1 MILLYG
7 FGEYAK
13 DLFQE
18 YDVPWS
24 EIGVIVDQAQRV
36 LEKDALAGE
45 FHSLGNTKAVLDRHQ
60 ELDDS
65 EKIQTISWD
74 DFIKDRKVF
83 DVEYAIIG
91 TTLYEKEVRKKLLD
105 SGVFSE
111 EKVLLIDDWITQ
123 FPKTHRGGAA
133 KKLVRLM
140 KEAGE
145 IENDLLVDAKV
156 VANREFVLKELPKG
170 MIAAEIGVAY
180 GAFSEKILDTM
191 QPKKFFAI
199 DMFDE
204 SIKGFWGNDAFSKA
218 NMTHLEWYRT
228 KFKEEID
235 QGIVETRKGLSC
247 ECLSQFPDDYFDYI
261 YLDAGH
267 DYDNV
272 KKDVEEIK
280 RVIKPKGLIQFND
293 YIFFDYMGE
302 EFYGVMP
309 VVNRLVNETKSK
321 VLYYCLSLSGFD
333 DIVVEFNK

>member
-1 MILLYG
+1 
-7 FGEYAK
+7 
-13 DLFQE
+13 
-18 YDVPWS
+18 
-24 EIGVIVDQAQRV
+24 
-36 LEKDALAGE
+36 
-45 FHSLGNTKAVLDRHQ
+45 
-60 ELDDS
+60 
-65 EKIQTISWD
+65 
-74 DFIKDRKVF
+74 
-83 DVEYAIIG
+83 
-91 TTLYEKEVRKKLLD
+91 
-105 SGVFSE
+105 
-111 EKVLLIDDWITQ
+111 
-123 FPKTHRGGAA
+123 
-133 KKLVRLM
+133 M

-145 IENDLLVDAKV
+145 IKDDLLVDAKV
-156 VANREFVLKELPKG
+156 VANRVSVLERLPKG

-191 QPKKFFAI
+191 RPKKFFAI

-204 SIKGFWGNDAFSKA
+204 SVKGFWGNDAFSKA

-235 QGIVETRKGLSC
+235 QGILEIRKGFSC
-247 ECLSQFPDDYFDYI
+247 ECLLRFPENYFDYI

-272 KKDVEEIK
+272 KRDVQEIR
-280 RVIKPKGLIQFND
+280 RVIKPKGIIQFND
-293 YIFFDYMGE
+293 YIFFDYMGN

>member
-1 MILLYG
+1 MIG
-7 FGEYAK
+7 G
-13 DLFQE
+13 
-18 YDVPWS
+18 
-24 EIGVIVDQAQRV
+24 GV
-36 LEKDALAGE
+36 
-45 FHSLGNTKAVLDRHQ
+45 S
-60 ELDDS
+60 
-65 EKIQTISWD
+65 
-74 DFIKDRKVF
+74 
-83 DVEYAIIG
+83 
-91 TTLYEKEVRKKLLD
+91 
-105 SGVFSE
+105 
-111 EKVLLIDDWITQ
+111 
-123 FPKTHRGGAA
+123 

-145 IENDLLVDAKV
+145 IKDDLLVDAKV
-156 VANREFVLKELPKG
+156 AANRESVLERLPKG

-191 QPKKFFAI
+191 RPRKFFAI

-204 SIKGFWGNDAFSKA
+204 SVTGFWGNDAFSKA

-235 QGIVETRKGLSC
+235 QGILETRKGFSC
-247 ECLSQFPDDYFDYI
+247 ECLSQFPENYFDYI

-272 KKDVEEIK
+272 KRDVQEIR
-280 RVIKPKGLIQFND
+280 RVIKPKGIIQFND
-293 YIFFDYMGE
+293 YIFFDYMGN

-309 VVNRLVNETKSK
+309 VVNQLVNETNSK